1 MYTVMLLDLK
11 SNKRFDKTFRSPYL
25 MNKFINK
32 CRYSKNLKVLGIIN
46 PY

>member
-11 SNKRFDKTFRSPYL
+11 SNKRFDKTFSSPYQ

-32 CRYSKNLKVLGIIN
+32 CRYSKKIKVLGVLN
-46 PY
+46 PW